1 MKLIEAD
8 ALKKDFAEFYGGV
21 AHAAIAAEIIDK
33 APAVDCKKCVIR
45 NWCDM
50 VVENGKIIEMTEDE
64 LYCTYLD
71 RDLAMCM
78 DFNEYK
84 TRMIAAGTKIV
95 GCKND

>member
-1 MKLIEAD
+1 
-8 ALKKDFAEFYGGV
+8 
-21 AHAAIAAEIIDK
+21 
-33 APAVDCKKCVIR
+33 
-45 NWCDM
+45 M

-95 GCKND
+95 GCENATN

>member
-1 MKLIEAD
+1 MTLVLQVTISVPTEKGSLMND
-8 ALKKDFAEFYGGV
+8 T
-21 AHAAIAAEIIDK
+21 
-33 APAVDCKKCVIR
+33 CKKCVIKD
-45 NWCDM
+45 WCDM

-95 GCKND
+95 RCEK